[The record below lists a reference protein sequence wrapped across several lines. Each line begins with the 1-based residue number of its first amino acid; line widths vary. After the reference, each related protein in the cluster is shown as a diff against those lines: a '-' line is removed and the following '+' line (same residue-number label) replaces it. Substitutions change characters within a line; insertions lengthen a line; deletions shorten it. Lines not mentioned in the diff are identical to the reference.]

1 MQRSALLIESV
12 DGPRIGSPKIACF
25 SCLRVGSTPSTASL
39 SSQKNLYLKRTLG
52 PSKLLVGT
60 SEREWTMTRNVGPLA
75 ALSYY
80 FVIRSG

>member
-12 DGPRIGSPKIACF
+12 DGHRIGSPKIACF
-25 SCLRVGSTPSTASL
+25 SCLWVGSTPTTASL
-39 SSQKNLYLKRTLG
+39 SSQKKSFYLKRIAGTL
-52 PSKLLVGT
+52 KVGT

-80 FVIRSG
+80 FLIRSG